1 MSNFEYSETIPDNFS
16 SSGYGQF
23 DNVDFLL
30 NFPNRKL
37 INNSIRINGTLNL
50 LQAGTTVST
59 EDIFIDNDAG
69 SHAFFSD
76 ITTSL
81 QNVGMIES
89 VTEYPRLVKTRRI
102 ASKSY
107 VDYLQADHCVE
118 LAGPS
123 AIQSSQ
129 AAKALRIDGTDAAP
143 DTLIDFS
150 IKPLI
155 SLNRMSSASRAPAM
169 SFRKSG
175 AVRISLRLARNLAV
189 LFGSAV
195 DSTSSY
201 TLTDLKITY
210 STIPDDGTDEALT
223 MENVTSIKT
232 TISSSAANIAAQV
245 PAIAKSMTCSA
256 MVQAHEFT
264 STYNNLACE
273 NVPNLNRLQF
283 LFNDSTNKLVTY
295 QINSQSE
302 ILARFVESVDNS
314 GHSSLSPWSQCRSD
328 NYGFGLGFGQF
339 LDLRNQTIQVQLT
352 SDVTSSVPM
361 IVFLY
366 FNGIVQL

>member
-1 MSNFEYSETIPDNFS
+1 MSNFEYSETIPDNFN
-16 SSGYGQF
+16 SSGYSEF
-23 DNVDFLL
+23 DNVDFML

-37 INNSIRINGTLNL
+37 INNSIRINGTLSL
-50 LQAGTTVST
+50 KQSGAAVTT
-59 EDIFIDNDAG
+59 EDIFIDSDIG
-69 SHAFFSD
+69 SHAFCSD

-89 VTEYPRLVKTRRI
+89 VSEYPRMVKTRRI

-107 VDYLQADHCVE
+107 TDYLKAEACVE
-118 LAGPS
+118 LSGPS

-129 AAKALRIDGTDAAP
+129 VAKGLRIDENAGVA

-150 IKPLI
+150 FKPLI

-189 LFGSAV
+189 LFGSSV
-195 DSTSSY
+195 TSSSSY

-223 MENVTSIKT
+223 MENITSIKT
-232 TISSSAANIAAQV
+232 TISSTSANIAAQV
-245 PAIAKSMTCSA
+245 PAICRSMTCSA
-256 MVQAHEFT
+256 LVQSHEFT
-264 STYNNLACE
+264 GTYNNVGCE
-273 NVPNLNRLQF
+273 NVPDLTRLQF
-283 LFNDSTNKLVTY
+283 LWNDSSSKLVTY
-295 QINSQSE
+295 QINNQSE
-302 ILARFVESVDNS
+302 ILSRFVESVSPS
-314 GHSSLSPWSQCRSD
+314 GHSSLAPWLQCRST
-328 NYGFGLGFGQF
+328 NFGFGLDFGRY

-352 SDVTSSVPM
+352 SGVNSNAPM
-361 IVFLY
+361 IIYLY
-366 FNGIVQL
+366 FNGLVQL